1 MKVSELKHKNWIKKA
16 ANDLRSSKVLV
27 NEDILDTAVY
37 HTQQSAEKALKGYLV
52 YNQQNILKTH
62 DLVVLLEYCI
72 KIDDS
77 FSFLLEEV
85 ESLNPYATEFRYPDD
100 LLEPEKDDVLIAIK
114 QAKKILDFVKN
125 KVFELETGQENIF

>member
-52 YNQQNILKTH
+52 YNQ
-62 DLVVLLEYCI
+62 
-72 KIDDS
+72 
-77 FSFLLEEV
+77 
-85 ESLNPYATEFRYPDD
+85 
-100 LLEPEKDDVLIAIK
+100 
-114 QAKKILDFVKN
+114 
-125 KVFELETGQENIF
+125 